1 MMKNNEQD
9 ELQPPATYAAVR
21 VVLDPMLIQ
30 EEGALLKAMAKAQ
43 KTSVSTFTRRLY
55 RLAMLEWEDCPEEL
69 KPYLKTAFGD
79 LGKQAQPKKKS
90 RSIWAKKPTRKE
102 KS

>member
-1 MMKNNEQD
+1 MKNNEQD
-9 ELQPPATYAAVR
+9 ELRPPATYAAVR

-30 EEGALLKAMAKAQ
+30 EESALLKAMAKAQ
-43 KTSVSTFTRRLY
+43 NTSVSTFTRRLY

-69 KPYLKTAFGD
+69 KAYVKTAFGD
-79 LGKQAQPKKKS
+79 LGKQAKPKKKS
-90 RSIWAKKPTRKE
+90 KSIWAKSTRKE